1 MNARQARFRIADASI
16 RLDSM
21 PITGRDLTL
30 SVEPDERLAIA
41 DQLRITAVEKLEAT
55 LRAVRFKGG
64 MRVTGRLVATTVQ
77 PSVVSLDPVTQEIDE
92 PIERVFLPG
101 GGKDFAAAADAEIFV
116 DLEGE
121 DVPDH
126 FEGNEADLTDL
137 IIETLALAIDPYPRL
152 PGESLGSLGDDGD
165 TESDLP
171 FAGLKILKET
181 EDKG

>member
-1 MNARQARFRIADASI
+1 MSTEQFRIADASI

-21 PITGRDLTL
+21 PVAGRDLALAVDAADRL
-30 SVEPDERLAIA
+30 SIA
-41 DQLRITAVEKLEAT
+41 EQLGITAVEKLEVK
-55 LRAVRFKGG
+55 LHAVRFKGG

-77 PSVVSLDPVTQEIDE
+77 PSVVSLEPVTQEIVE

-101 GGKDFAAAADAEIFV
+101 GEKAYAGPADAEIFV

-126 FEGNEADLTDL
+126 FEGNEADLSAL
-137 IIETLALAIDPYPRL
+137 IIETLSLALDPYPRR
-152 PGESLGSLGDDGD
+152 PGETVGALRDDGD

-171 FAGLKILKET
+171 FAGLKILKT
-181 EDKG
+181 PEDKE